1 MMHRLLIGSLFVA
14 ALAVPSPAYA
24 QLDEPSWGVIVGFA
38 PIWRVP
44 DGFKALFGATQLEI
58 EGLEFRG
65 GVIRGTTFGGEWGV
79 VLVHKRISEKS
90 VIAVRQ
96 ANDVIQVVAEDAELL
111 GVELHQFLPFARIG
125 RAQIGAVVGG
135 GVAQMRG
142 FLVGTLRQGNTPP
155 VTTHLFLPELFELSG
170 RDLKLFPIGRAE
182 IAVNALLGD
191 RVKLRVGSGFNMPGI
206 QLFSISTSVLLGR
219 D

>member
-1 MMHRLLIGSLFVA
+1 MRRRFLVRSLLAA
-14 ALAVPSPAYA
+14 ALLTPSPALA
-24 QLDEPSWGVIVGFA
+24 QLDEPSWGVLVGFA

-44 DGFKALFGATQLEI
+44 DGLKNVFGATQLEI

-65 GVIRGTTFGGEWGV
+65 GLIRGTTFGGEWGI

-96 ANDVIQVVAEDAELL
+96 ANDVISVVAEDAELL
-111 GVELHQFLPFARIG
+111 GVELQQFLPFVRVG
-125 RAQIGAVVGG
+125 RTQIGAVVGG

-142 FLVGTLRQGNTPP
+142 FLVGTIRQGNTPP
-155 VTTHLFLPELFELSG
+155 VTTSLPFPELFELSG
-170 RDLKLFPIGRAE
+170 RKLKLFPLGRVE
-182 IAVNALLGD
+182 IAANALIGD
-191 RVKLRVGSGFNMPGI
+191 RVKLRFGSGFNIPGI
-206 QLFSISTSVLLGR
+206 QLFSVSTSVLLGR

>member
-1 MMHRLLIGSLFVA
+1 MIRVLFVCSLFVA
-14 ALAVPSPAYA
+14 VFATPSHAYA
-24 QLDEPSWGVIVGFA
+24 QLDEPSWGLIVGFA

-44 DGFKALFGATQLEI
+44 DSFKNVFGATQLEI

-65 GVIRGTTFGGEWGV
+65 GLIRGTTFGGEWGV

-96 ANDVIQVVAEDAELL
+96 ARDVISVVAEDAELL
-111 GVELHQFLPFARIG
+111 GVELHQFLPFARAG

-135 GVAQMRG
+135 GLAQMRG
-142 FLVGTLRQGNTPP
+142 FLVGTVRQGNTPP
-155 VTTHLFLPELFELSG
+155 VETNLPFGQLFELSG
-170 RDLKLFPIGRAE
+170 RKLRLFPLGRVE
-182 IAVNALLGD
+182 IAVNALVGD
-191 RVKLRVGSGFNMPGI
+191 RVKLRFGSGFNMPGI
-206 QLFSISTSVLLGR
+206 QLFSVSTSVLLGR